1 MVERQALIERLKTR
15 LGPSIVNIAEMP
27 NDDVLVE
34 IRKED
39 VLAVMDMLKNDRT
52 FMFHSLTNHLGVD
65 YGESFAV
72 VYNLYSYSLD
82 RKITVKAHLDREH
95 PEIDSL
101 EPLFK
106 GINWFERETYDL
118 LGIIF
123 TGHSNLTRLLLPPDW
138 EGHPLRKD
146 YVYPEDYGG
155 IDNSRAGLCEETGSA
170 E

>member
-1 MVERQALIERLKTR
+1 MKRHALIEQLKIK
-15 LGPSIVNIAEMP
+15 LGPSIVNIEEKP
-27 NDDVLVE
+27 NNDTLVE

-39 VLAVMDMLKNDRT
+39 ILAVMDVLKNDRA
-52 FMFHSLTNHLGVD
+52 FRFHSLTNHLGVD

-82 RKITVKAHLDREH
+82 RKITVKAYLDHEH

-101 EPLFK
+101 EPLFR

-146 YVYPEDYGG
+146 YVYPEEYGG
-155 IDNSRAGLCEETGSA
+155 IDNRRPGLCDES
-170 E
+170 